1 MTPYKRVVI
10 TGTGAVSPLGNTVQE
25 NWEKLLAG
33 TSGIGALTRF
43 DATGFRCR
51 IGGEVKNL
59 ATDALLD
66 PKEAKRLDLFCH
78 FAVAA
83 ADEAVRQAGLSGSEH
98 GVNPERIGVMV
109 SSGIGGLS
117 TLSQQIQNL
126 LEKGPGRV
134 SPLTVPMMISDMAAG
149 YLAIRYQFQGPNF
162 GLVSACASGLH
173 SIGEA
178 FWMIRRGDADVI
190 LAGGTEA
197 GITPIGQASFSSM
210 HALSERNDDPT
221 HASRPFDRDR
231 DGFVPAEGAGILVL
245 EDAEHAA
252 RRGATALAEVI
263 GYGLSGDAFHITA
276 PHSEGL
282 GAARAISNAFTCA
295 ELPISALDYVNAH
308 GTSTPLNDKVETLA
322 LKRALGEHAYRVA
335 ISSTKSMTGHML
347 GAAGGFESVVCAL
360 ALKNGVIPGTMNYQT
375 PDPDCDLNY
384 TPNQCRELPLKVALN
399 VSLGF
404 GGHNAAVLFKAI

>member
-10 TGTGAVSPLGNTVQE
+10 TGTGAVTPLGNSVKE
-25 NWEKLLAG
+25 NWDNLLAG
-33 TSGIGALTRF
+33 RSGIASLTRF
-43 DATGFRCR
+43 DAEGFRCR
-51 IGGEVKNL
+51 IGGEVKNFSV
-59 ATDALLD
+59 DEFLD

-78 FAVAA
+78 FAVVA
-83 ADEAVRQAGLSGSEH
+83 ADEAVREAGLDGADH
-98 GVNPERIGVMV
+98 GIPPERMGVMV
-109 SSGIGGLS
+109 SSGIGGLA
-117 TLSQQIQNL
+117 TLSQQILNL
-126 LEKGPGRV
+126 HEKGPGRV

-149 YLAIRYQFQGPNF
+149 YLAIRHQFQGPNF

-178 FWMIRRGDADVI
+178 FWMIRRGDADVV

-197 GITPIGQASFSSM
+197 SITPIGQAGFSSM
-210 HALSERNDDPT
+210 HALSERNDDPS

-252 RRGATALAEVI
+252 RRGAKILAEVV

-276 PHSEGL
+276 PHSEGD
-282 GAARAISNAFTCA
+282 GAARAIRNAFACA

-322 LKRALGEHAYRVA
+322 LKQALGEHAYRVA
-335 ISSTKSMTGHML
+335 VSSTKSMTGHML

-360 ALKNGVIPGTMNYQT
+360 ALKHAVIPGTMNYET
-375 PDPDCDLNY
+375 PDPDCDLDY
-384 TPNQCRELPLKVALN
+384 TPNHSRELPIKLALN
-399 VSLGF
+399 ISLGF
-404 GGHNAAVLFKAI
+404 GGHNAAVLFKAV